1 MSQLKNKA
9 YRQVHKENF
18 QAALNLAYSGPNL
31 KAEGMGSQGRC
42 TMIEQADKQRYCINL
57 VYASP
62 IRRGKAEIIE
72 DILPLYNIKL
82 AVKTDKTIKN
92 VYLGL
97 TGEKLDFVQKDGKAE
112 FVLPKLECHTSI
124 VVEY

>member
-1 MSQLKNKA
+1 MHALKL
-9 YRQVHKENF
+9 V
-18 QAALNLAYSGPNL
+18 YSGPTL
-31 KAEGMGSQGRC
+31 KVEGMGSQGRC